1 MPKLTLYFPP
11 EFDDPAWAGSSF
23 CLDAPGGDHK
33 HGRAGEWV
41 LGRHPAADV
50 TIASRTVSARHAAIA
65 YSYAAD
71 RWSIQDLGSTNGTRI
86 NSELLAEGL
95 APHQIGR
102 SPCPGGQPDPPGRGR
117 RRHHRRRWP
126 HHHCQLATARPPHGR
141 NHTPDPNGPTGQNL
155 CRCRLPGGE
164 LAVCTLD
171 PAGEDLPAGGVGRGG
186 GGGSGG
192 DGWGILGASTFDEAP
207 WI

>member
-86 NSELLAEGL
+86 NSELLSPKDWHPIKLGDRL
-95 APHQIGR
+95 A
-102 SPCPGGQPDPPGRGR
+102 
-117 RRHHRRRWP
+117 
-126 HHHCQLATARPPHGR
+126 
-141 NHTPDPNGPTGQNL
+141 
-155 CRCRLPGGE
+155 
-164 LAVCTLD
+164 
-171 PAGEDLPAGGVGRGG
+171 
-186 GGGSGG
+186 
-192 DGWGILGASTFDEAP
+192 LGAT
-207 WI
+207 

>member
-86 NSELLAEGL
+86 NSELLSPKDWHPIKLGDRL
-95 APHQIGR
+95 ALGGNLIHLVEDEEDTIG
-102 SPCPGGQPDPPGRGR
+102 D
-117 RRHHRRRWP
+117 
-126 HHHCQLATARPPHGR
+126 
-141 NHTPDPNGPTGQNL
+141 DGPTTIASSQPLDHRTGETIPPTQTAPPAKTYADAVYL
-155 CRCRLPGGE
+155 GVSWLFAPSTLLGKIYRLVV
-164 LAVCTLD
+164 LAV
-171 PAGEDLPAGGVGRGG
+171 AVVVVVAVMG
-186 GGGSGG
+186 
-192 DGWGILGASTFDEAP
+192 GAS
-207 WI
+207 